1 MVSHIVMWK
10 FKDEIKADAFDLKM
24 QFLHDKFV
32 AMQGVI
38 PGLLSIR
45 FPVPIK
51 KETLTLCFA
60 ACSIPKHPKRHIR
73 QILSMLK

>member
-32 AMQGVI
+32 AMQGVSFY
-38 PGLLSIR
+38 GLCSDKRI
-45 FPVPIK
+45 FNSPVMNSK
-51 KETLTLCFA
+51 KRDAF
-60 ACSIPKHPKRHIR
+60 
-73 QILSMLK
+73 